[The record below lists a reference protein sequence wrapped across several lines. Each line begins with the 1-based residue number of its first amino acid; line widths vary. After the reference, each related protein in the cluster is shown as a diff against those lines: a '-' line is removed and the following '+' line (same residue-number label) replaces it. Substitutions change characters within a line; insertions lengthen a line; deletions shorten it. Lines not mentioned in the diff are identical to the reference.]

1 MNDVML
7 SFQRAIADKTKVGIR
22 YDSFYEKCEIETIL
36 RPYLVV
42 FRSRGWYVIAY
53 SERHR
58 EVRTFKLERMLQLRP
73 LGERFKPDGTF
84 NQNDYFGNAWN
95 MVRGTIRYHVE
106 IGFSNKVAGNVEE
119 VAWHPTQRTRRRSD
133 GSLVFEVDGRVV
145 LPFKLLCDPG
155 VDILHRLGRYPGH
168 GDRSYVSGEMDTG
181 LGVGSD
187 LRNQL
192 EEAAVD
198 MRQPIL
204 GVP

>member
-1 MNDVML
+1 MAQALFAAPCLGDVDPG
-7 SFQRAIADKTKVGIR
+7 ADGAAVR
-22 YDSFYEKCEIETIL
+22 QS
-36 RPYLVV
+36 PLVD
-42 FRSRGWYVIAY
+42 
-53 SERHR
+53 H
-58 EVRTFKLERMLQLRP
+58 Q
-73 LGERFKPDGTF
+73 
-84 NQNDYFGNAWN
+84 
-95 MVRGTIRYHVE
+95 
-106 IGFSNKVAGNVEE
+106 
-119 VAWHPTQRTRRRSD
+119 HPAAA
-133 GSLVFEVDGRVV
+133 LVFEVDGRVV